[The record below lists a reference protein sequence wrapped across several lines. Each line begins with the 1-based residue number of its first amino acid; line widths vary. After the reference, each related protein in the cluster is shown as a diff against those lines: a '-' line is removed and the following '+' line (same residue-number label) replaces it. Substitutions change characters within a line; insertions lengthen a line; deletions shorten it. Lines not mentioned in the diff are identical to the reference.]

1 MSSIIQLKNVNKKIK
16 DETIL
21 KDINLSVNKGE
32 FISIVGPSGSG
43 KSSLLYIIGLLDT
56 PSEGEV
62 FVEKQKIDFEEKNK
76 IAHLRNM
83 KFGFIFQ
90 FHYLVGEFT
99 LLENVMVPMLKAGKT
114 KKEATE
120 KAYSLLK
127 KLGLN
132 GKEKRKP
139 FQISGGEQ
147 QRVAIARAL
156 ANDPIVII
164 ADEPTGNLDSKNT
177 AIVMDIF
184 CKLHLE
190 GRTVIMVTHEIELTE
205 KAERIIKMLDGKIV
219 EDIELN
225 KKNVK
230 LKHDYKNV
238 GE

>member
-1 MSSIIQLKNVNKKIK
+1 MSSIIKLKNINKKIR
-16 DETIL
+16 DELIL
-21 KDINLSVNKGE
+21 RDISLSVNKGE

-43 KSSLLYIIGLLDT
+43 KSSLLYIIGLLDI
-56 PSEGEV
+56 PSEGEI
-62 FVEKQKIDFEEKNK
+62 FIEEEKIDFNEIHK
-76 IAHLRNM
+76 IAYLRNL

-90 FHYLVGEFT
+90 FHYLIAEFS

-114 KKEATE
+114 KEEARE
-120 KAYSLLK
+120 RAYFLLQ
-127 KLGLN
+127 KLGLG

-156 ANDPIVII
+156 ANEPIVII

-190 GRTVIMVTHEIELTE
+190 GKTVIMVTHEIELTQ
-205 KAERIIKMLDGKIV
+205 KTERIVKMLDGSII
-219 EDIELN
+219 EDIELE
-225 KKNVK
+225 KKK
-230 LKHDYKNV
+230 C
-238 GE
+238 